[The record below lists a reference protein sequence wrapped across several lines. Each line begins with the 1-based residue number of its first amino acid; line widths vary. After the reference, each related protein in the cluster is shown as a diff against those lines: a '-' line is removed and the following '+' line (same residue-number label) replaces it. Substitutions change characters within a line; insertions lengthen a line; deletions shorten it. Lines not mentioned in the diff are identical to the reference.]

1 MIIDDLKQIV
11 KKTAPKVNVDNM
23 TEDSRLLEDLRL
35 DSLSVLM
42 MSMGVEEF
50 YGIHFEEFVPF
61 KTVKDVIDYLKKL
74 GIEDK

>member
-42 MSMGVEEF
+42 MSMGVEEL
-50 YGIHFEEFVPF
+50 YGIHFDEFVPF
-61 KTVKDVIDYLKKL
+61 KTVKDGIDYLKKL

>member
-50 YGIHFEEFVPF
+50 YGITLEEFVPF
-61 KTVKDVIDYLKKL
+61 KTVKDVIDYLKGL
-74 GIEDK
+74 GISD

>member
-11 KKTAPKVNVDNM
+11 KKTAPKVDVDKI
-23 TEDSRLLEDLRL
+23 TEDARLLEDLRL

-50 YGIHFEEFVPF
+50 YGITLEEFVPF
-61 KTVKDVIDYLKKL
+61 RTVKDVIDYLKKI
-74 GIEDK
+74 GIKDE

>member
-50 YGIHFEEFVPF
+50 YGITLEEFVPF
-61 KTVKDVIDYLKKL
+61 KTVKDVVDYLKKM
-74 GIEDK
+74 GIKD

>member
-11 KKTAPKVNVDNM
+11 KKTAPKVDVDKI
-23 TEDSRLLEDLRL
+23 TEDARLLEDLKL

-50 YGIHFEEFVPF
+50 YGITLEEFVPL
-61 KTVKDVIDYLKKL
+61 KTVKDVIDYLKKI

>member
-50 YGIHFEEFVPF
+50 YGITLEEFVPF
-61 KTVKDVIDYLKKL
+61 KTVKDVIDYLKKI
-74 GIEDK
+74 GIKDE

>member
-50 YGIHFEEFVPF
+50 YVIHFDEFVPF
-61 KTVKDVIDYLKKL
+61 KTVKDVIDYL
-74 GIEDK
+74 

>member
-11 KKTAPKVNVDNM
+11 KKTSPKVNVDNM

-50 YGIHFEEFVPF
+50 YGITLEEFVPF
-61 KTVKDVIDYLKKL
+61 KTVKDVVDYLKKM
-74 GIEDK
+74 GIKD

>member
-50 YGIHFEEFVPF
+50 VPF
-61 KTVKDVIDYLKKL
+61 KTVKDVVEYLKQM
-74 GIEDK
+74 GIKDE

>member
-1 MIIDDLKQIV
+1 MIIDDLKLIV

-50 YGIHFEEFVPF
+50 YGITLEEFVPF
-61 KTVKDVIDYLKKL
+61 KTVKDVVEYLKKM
-74 GIEDK
+74 GIKD

>member
-50 YGIHFEEFVPF
+50 YGITLEEFVPF
-61 KTVKDVIDYLKKL
+61 KTVKDVVEYLKKM
-74 GIEDK
+74 GIKD

>member
-42 MSMGVEEF
+42 MSMGVEEL
-50 YGIHFEEFVPF
+50 YGIHFDEFVPF

>member
-11 KKTAPKVNVDNM
+11 KKTSPKVNVDNM

-50 YGIHFEEFVPF
+50 YGITLEEFVPF
-61 KTVKDVIDYLKKL
+61 KTVKDVVEYLKKM
-74 GIEDK
+74 GIKD